1 MRKFFFLFLFIMLPL
16 VAENQSPGSFV
27 EFTEQAAE
35 GQTYNYWGEFV
46 NMLLT
51 LAFILVLIFL
61 SVWALK
67 KIMRSRLKHLNR
79 STAIKILERRPLN
92 PKSSLYLVDILGK
105 GIVVSES
112 PSGIQLVTEFAEGV
126 NVEQLM
132 EEKGEVPSPIS
143 FKKTLADKIRKLA
156 LNKTKNA

>member
-1 MRKFFFLFLFIMLPL
+1 MRKFFFLLLFIMLPL
-16 VAENQSPGSFV
+16 IAENQSQGSFV
-27 EFTEQAAE
+27 EFTEQTAE

-51 LAFILVLIFL
+51 LVFILALIFL
-61 SVWALK
+61 SVWVLK

-79 STAIKILERRPLN
+79 STAIKVLERRPLN

-132 EEKGEVPSPIS
+132 EELGGAPAPIS
-143 FKKTLADKIRKLA
+143 FRKSLADKIRKLA
-156 LNKTKNA
+156 LNKTTNA